1 MCLTEPRGIR
11 RAALSGNL
19 AWQNSCFRQ
28 KMSFRRI
35 VVEATEVCVK
45 GSGLLGSCR
54 GESCSDKAQPLVIV
68 VSPHGGSHASSSS
81 DQRSC
86 VSEARVLKV
95 AGLAVAF
102 QPHTRGRI
110 QEELSRS
117 VRGKVPHSGA
127 GCTWRGRMTGY
138 SAGAAELGRKVP
150 APVPHRVCPVPGRD
164 LGALRRSGGRGTPR
178 LCVGRNSTRPV
189 EALPAVPVWGRAGHR
204 RAEDGAGFT
213 AVGHVVRHAV
223 KGFCQLPGTLLCHT
237 LRGVYK
243 EVQ

>member
-1 MCLTEPRGIR
+1 M
-11 RAALSGNL
+11 
-19 AWQNSCFRQ
+19 
-28 KMSFRRI
+28 
-35 VVEATEVCVK
+35 
-45 GSGLLGSCR
+45 
-54 GESCSDKAQPLVIV
+54 
-68 VSPHGGSHASSSS
+68 
-81 DQRSC
+81 
-86 VSEARVLKV
+86 LKV

-117 VRGKVPHSGA
+117 VRGTVPHSGA
-127 GCTWRGRMTGY
+127 GRTWRGRMTGY

-178 LCVGRNSTRPV
+178 LCGGRNSTRPV

-213 AVGHVVRHAV
+213 AGGTRGASCCEGFLSAAGHSPVPHSEGHV
-223 KGFCQLPGTLLCHT
+223 
-237 LRGVYK
+237 
-243 EVQ
+243 